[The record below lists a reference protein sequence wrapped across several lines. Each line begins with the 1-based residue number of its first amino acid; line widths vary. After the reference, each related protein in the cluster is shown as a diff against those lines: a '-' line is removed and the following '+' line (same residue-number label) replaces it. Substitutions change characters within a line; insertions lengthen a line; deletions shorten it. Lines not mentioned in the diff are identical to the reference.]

1 MTTTFPLWNSCK
13 VSTIILVLF
22 VSVGATHLVHI
33 VRLIRNDEVSTQ
45 QISIFQKYFKLI
57 AQVHTHSDS
66 LSSQFAYY
74 AVQQSISITNDIS
87 WSLFQLH
94 FFLNFILYSCRRNF
108 YRLDFWWYTKYG
120 LTRIYMWKLG
130 KITLSWKWGKIMPI
144 NVMLVKIN
152 LHFHANPSP
161 KKVTAAPSKS
171 LK

>member
-1 MTTTFPLWNSCK
+1 MFICIWFWYSKFEVRYIFQILIRSSFTFGQLKNDHHLPLWNSCK

-87 WSLFQLH
+87 WES
-94 FFLNFILYSCRRNF
+94 FLNFILKIFYSFCI
-108 YRLDFWWYTKYG
+108 LVEET
-120 LTRIYMWKLG
+120 
-130 KITLSWKWGKIMPI
+130 IT
-144 NVMLVKIN
+144 N
-152 LHFHANPSP
+152 
-161 KKVTAAPSKS
+161 
-171 LK
+171 

>member
-1 MTTTFPLWNSCK
+1 MFEVRYIFQIDPALLLVSLKMTTTFPLWNSCK

-87 WSLFQLH
+87 WES
-94 FFLNFILYSCRRNF
+94 FLNFISFNF
-108 YRLDFWWYTKYG
+108 
-120 LTRIYMWKLG
+120 
-130 KITLSWKWGKIMPI
+130 
-144 NVMLVKIN
+144 
-152 LHFHANPSP
+152 HF
-161 KKVTAAPSKS
+161 VF
-171 LK
+171 L

>member
-1 MTTTFPLWNSCK
+1 MFIYTYILYSMFEVRYIFQIDPALLLVSLKMTTTFPLWNSCK

-87 WSLFQLH
+87 WES
-94 FFLNFILYSCRRNF
+94 FLNFISFNF
-108 YRLDFWWYTKYG
+108 
-120 LTRIYMWKLG
+120 
-130 KITLSWKWGKIMPI
+130 
-144 NVMLVKIN
+144 
-152 LHFHANPSP
+152 HF
-161 KKVTAAPSKS
+161 VF
-171 LK
+171 L